1 MMALSLDDY
10 LAGRGIP
17 DELREEALRATQ
29 DKIKTYNL
37 MQARKSRDVTQAEL
51 SRDMGVSQK
60 RISDIENGRLDLL
73 KVDTLRRY
81 IAALGGTLE
90 ISAHLP
96 SGTVR
101 LI

>member
-1 MMALSLDDY
+1 
-10 LAGRGIP
+10 
-17 DELREEALRATQ
+17 
-29 DKIKTYNL
+29 
-37 MQARKSRDVTQAEL
+37 
-51 SRDMGVSQK
+51 MGVSQK

-73 KVDTLRRY
+73 KIDTLRRY

-101 LI
+101 LV

>member
-1 MMALSLDDY
+1 MALSFDKYVD
-10 LAGRGIP
+10 GRGLSP
-17 DELREEALRATQ
+17 ELREEALRATQ
-29 DKIKTYNL
+29 EKVRTYDL
-37 MQARKSRDVTQAEL
+37 MQARKSRGVTQVEL

-60 RISDIENGRLDLL
+60 RISDIENGRIDLL

-81 IAALGGTLE
+81 IAALGGALE

-101 LI
+101 LV

>member
-1 MMALSLDDY
+1 MALSFDDY
-10 LAGRGIP
+10 VVGRDISS
-17 DELREEALRATQ
+17 ELKEEALRATQ
-29 DKIKTYNL
+29 DKIRTYNL

-73 KVDTLRRY
+73 KIDTLRRY

-101 LI
+101 LV

>member
-1 MMALSLDDY
+1 MMALSFDDY
-10 LAGRGIP
+10 VVGRDISS
-17 DELREEALRATQ
+17 ELKEEALRATQ
-29 DKIKTYNL
+29 DKIRTYNL

-73 KVDTLRRY
+73 KIDTLRRY

-101 LI
+101 LV

>member
-1 MMALSLDDY
+1 MALSFEDY
-10 LAGRGIP
+10 VASRGISS
-17 DELREEALRATQ
+17 ELKEEALWATEE
-29 DKIKTYNL
+29 KIKTYNL

-73 KVDTLRRY
+73 KIDTLKRY

-101 LI
+101 LL

>member
-1 MMALSLDDY
+1 MALSFDDY
-10 LAGRGIP
+10 VASRDISS
-17 DELREEALRATQ
+17 ELKEEALRATQ
-29 DKIKTYNL
+29 EKIRTYNL

-73 KVDTLRRY
+73 KIDTLKRY
-81 IAALGGTLE
+81 ITALGGTLE

-101 LI
+101 LV

>member
-1 MMALSLDDY
+1 MMALSFDDY
-10 LAGRGIP
+10 AVGRDISS
-17 DELREEALRATQ
+17 ELKEEALRATQ
-29 DKIKTYNL
+29 EKIRTYNL

-73 KVDTLRRY
+73 KIDTLRRY

-101 LI
+101 LV

>member
-1 MMALSLDDY
+1 MALSFDDY
-10 LAGRGIP
+10 VVGRDISS
-17 DELREEALRATQ
+17 ELKEEALRATQ
-29 DKIKTYNL
+29 EKIRTYNL

-73 KVDTLRRY
+73 KIDTLRRY

-101 LI
+101 LV

>member
-1 MMALSLDDY
+1 MALSFDGYVASRD
-10 LAGRGIP
+10 ISP
-17 DELREEALRATQ
+17 ELKEEALRATQ
-29 DKIKTYNL
+29 EKIKSYNL

-73 KVDTLRRY
+73 KIDTLRRY

>member
-1 MMALSLDDY
+1 MALSFDDY
-10 LAGRGIP
+10 VVGRDISS
-17 DELREEALRATQ
+17 ELKEEALRATQ
-29 DKIKTYNL
+29 EKITTYNL

-73 KVDTLRRY
+73 KIDTLKRY

-96 SGTVR
+96 SGTMR
-101 LI
+101 LV

>member
-1 MMALSLDDY
+1 MMALSFDDY
-10 LAGRGIP
+10 VAHRGISS
-17 DELREEALRATQ
+17 ELKEEALRETQ
-29 DKIKTYNL
+29 EKIKTYNL

-73 KVDTLRRY
+73 KIDTLRRY

-101 LI
+101 LV

>member
-1 MMALSLDDY
+1 MMALSFDDY
-10 LAGRGIP
+10 VTQRGISS
-17 DELREEALRATQ
+17 ELKEEALRETQ
-29 DKIKTYNL
+29 EKIKTYNL

-73 KVDTLRRY
+73 KIDTLRRY

-101 LI
+101 LV

>member
-1 MMALSLDDY
+1 MMALSFDDY
-10 LAGRGIP
+10 VAHREISS
-17 DELREEALRATQ
+17 ELKEEALRATQ
-29 DKIKTYNL
+29 EKIQTYNL

-73 KVDTLRRY
+73 KIDTLRRY

-101 LI
+101 LV

>member
-1 MMALSLDDY
+1 MMALSFDDY
-10 LAGRGIP
+10 VVGRDISS
-17 DELREEALRATQ
+17 ELKEEALRATQ
-29 DKIKTYNL
+29 EKIRTYNL

-73 KVDTLRRY
+73 KIDTLRRY

-96 SGTVR
+96 SGTVW
-101 LI
+101 LV

>member
-1 MMALSLDDY
+1 MALSF
-10 LAGRGIP
+10 
-17 DELREEALRATQ
+17 DEYFSSRELPAELMDEARRATQ
-29 DKIKTYNL
+29 EKIRTYNL
-37 MQARKSRDVTQAEL
+37 MQARKSRDVTQVEL

-73 KVDTLRRY
+73 KIDTLRRY

-90 ISAHLP
+90 ISVHLP

>member
-1 MMALSLDDY
+1 MALSFDDCVV
-10 LAGRGIP
+10 GRDISS
-17 DELREEALRATQ
+17 ELKEEALRATQ
-29 DKIKTYNL
+29 EKIRTYNL

-73 KVDTLRRY
+73 KIDTLRRY

-101 LI
+101 LV

>member
-1 MMALSLDDY
+1 MALSFDDY
-10 LAGRGIP
+10 VVGRDISS
-17 DELREEALRATQ
+17 ELKEEALRATQ
-29 DKIKTYNL
+29 EKIRTYNL

-73 KVDTLRRY
+73 KIDTLKRY

-101 LI
+101 LV

>member
-1 MMALSLDDY
+1 MALSFDDY
-10 LAGRGIP
+10 VVGRDISS
-17 DELREEALRATQ
+17 ELKEEALRATQ
-29 DKIKTYNL
+29 EKIRTYNL
-37 MQARKSRDVTQAEL
+37 MQARKSHDVTQAEL

-73 KVDTLRRY
+73 KIDTLRRY

-101 LI
+101 LV

>member
-1 MMALSLDDY
+1 MALSFDDY
-10 LAGRGIP
+10 VVGRDISS
-17 DELREEALRATQ
+17 ELKEEALRATQ
-29 DKIKTYNL
+29 EKIRTYNL

-73 KVDTLRRY
+73 KIDTLRRY

-96 SGTVR
+96 SGTVW
-101 LI
+101 LV

>member
-1 MMALSLDDY
+1 MLALSFEDY
-10 LAGRGIP
+10 VASRGISS
-17 DELREEALRATQ
+17 DLKEEALRATEE
-29 DKIKTYNL
+29 KIKTYNL

-73 KVDTLRRY
+73 KIDTLKRY

-101 LI
+101 LL

>member
-1 MMALSLDDY
+1 MMALSFDDY
-10 LAGRGIP
+10 VVGRDISS
-17 DELREEALRATQ
+17 ELKEEALRATQ
-29 DKIKTYNL
+29 EKIRTYNL

-73 KVDTLRRY
+73 KIDTLRRY

-101 LI
+101 LV

>member
-1 MMALSLDDY
+1 MALSFDDY
-10 LAGRGIP
+10 VASRDISP
-17 DELREEALRATQ
+17 ELKEEALRATQ
-29 DKIKTYNL
+29 EKIKTYNL

-73 KVDTLRRY
+73 KIDTLRRY